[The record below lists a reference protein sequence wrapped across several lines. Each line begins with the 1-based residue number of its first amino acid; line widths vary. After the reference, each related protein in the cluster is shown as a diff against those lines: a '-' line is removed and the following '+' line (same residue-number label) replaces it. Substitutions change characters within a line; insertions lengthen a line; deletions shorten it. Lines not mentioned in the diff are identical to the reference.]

1 MTKKFENP
9 RCEFCNPGDNSL
21 FNTLNKETKGEISAG
36 KGCNFYKKSQII
48 FYEGNNPFGIYCVN
62 SGKIKIYKISE
73 NGKEQIIRFAKEGDI
88 LGYRS
93 LISGEPYRASAE
105 TLTDSILCFIPKEI
119 LFNLIETNRPF
130 SLKFMQF
137 LCAELGAAESRMLN
151 LSQKPVT
158 ERLAEVLLI
167 LREKFGL
174 EPDNK
179 TIKVNLTREDLA
191 NFVGTATETIVR
203 LLKEL
208 REKKLID
215 VDGRKIKLIDIN
227 GLVKLGK
234 VFD

>member
-1 MTKKFENP
+1 MAKKFEVPN
-9 RCEFCNPGDNSL
+9 CEFCNPGENSL
-21 FNTLNKETKGEISAG
+21 FKDLKPDTKQEISAS
-36 KGCNFYKKSQII
+36 KGCNLYSKGQIV
-48 FYEGNNPFGIYCVN
+48 FYEGNNPYGVYCVN
-62 SGKIKIYKISE
+62 KGKIKIYKISE
-73 NGKEQIIRFAKEGDI
+73 SGKEQIVRFAKEGDI

-93 LISGEPYRASAE
+93 LISGQQYRASGEA
-105 TLTDSILCFIPKEI
+105 LTDAIICFIPKEI
-119 LFNLIETNRPF
+119 LFDLIEKDRPF
-130 SLKFMQF
+130 SLRFMKF
-137 LCAELGAAESRMLN
+137 LCAELGDAENRMLN

-167 LREKFGL
+167 LKEKFGV

-179 TIKVNLTREDLA
+179 TIKVSLTREDLA

-208 REKKLID
+208 KEKELID
-215 VDGRKIKLIDIN
+215 VDGRKIKLLDVN

>member
-1 MTKKFENP
+1 MAKIFENP
-9 RCEFCNPGDNSL
+9 QCEFCNPSDNSL
-21 FNTLNKETKGEISAG
+21 FNTLNKEAKEKISAG

-48 FYEGNNPFGIYCVN
+48 FYEGNRPFGIYCVN
-62 SGKIKIYKISE
+62 RGKIKIYKISE
-73 NGKEQIIRFAKEGDI
+73 NGKEQIVRFAKEGDI

-105 TLTDSILCFIPKEI
+105 TLTDSIICFIPKEI

-130 SLKFMQF
+130 SLKFMRF
-137 LCAELGAAESRMLN
+137 LCAELGAAENRMLN

-208 REKKLID
+208 KEKQLID